1 MQVYFNIVG
10 ALHGS
15 ETTTYFVFAT
25 FWHCLDLKLIAY
37 QLKKNMIMINLNKF

>member
-15 ETTTYFVFAT
+15 ETNTYFVFAT
-25 FWHCLDLKLIAY
+25 FWDCLDLKLIAY
-37 QLKKNMIMINLNKF
+37 QLKKIMINLNKY